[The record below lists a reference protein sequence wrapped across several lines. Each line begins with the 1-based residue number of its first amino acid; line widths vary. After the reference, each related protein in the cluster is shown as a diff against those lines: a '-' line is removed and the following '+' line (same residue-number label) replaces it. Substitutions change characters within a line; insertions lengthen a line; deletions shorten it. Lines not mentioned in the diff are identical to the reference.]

1 MTEIALSMVLHPIST
16 VEVIET
22 MPPLELSLL
31 LRLLEPRVEEGEKK
45 RMEIRGKYAR
55 AFANLSLP
63 RFLVFFSPLRYNCR
77 TTLSLFLAP
86 RGTPMYKCLTSS

>member
-1 MTEIALSMVLHPIST
+1 MVLHPIST

-22 MPPLELSLL
+22 MPPPELSLL
-31 LRLLEPRVEEGEKK
+31 LRLLEPREDEGEKK

-77 TTLSLFLAP
+77 TTLSLFLSCSP
-86 RGTPMYKCLTSS
+86 RYADVQMPNELVIKRRA